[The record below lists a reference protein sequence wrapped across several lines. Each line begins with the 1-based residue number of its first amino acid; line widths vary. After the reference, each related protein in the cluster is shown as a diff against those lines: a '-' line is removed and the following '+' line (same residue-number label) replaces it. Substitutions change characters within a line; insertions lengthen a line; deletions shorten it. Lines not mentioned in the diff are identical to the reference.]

1 MTVRVY
7 AVTPIHVDADELARR
22 RARYAEL
29 TPPGIE
35 LHLDDIGPAAP
46 HQLADADE
54 LAASERMVDA
64 ALREHTDPAC
74 DFLLPDCV
82 LDPGVP
88 ERAGDG
94 ARPRRTGILKL
105 TTAHLAATGHR
116 IGAVTRNAAIADELR
131 RKITAYGFGDA
142 FTEVAVMDLTLAEIA
157 DANTWNKAVAVAV
170 DRLAAGGATAVING
184 CSAVDVDT
192 ALHRHVAVIDPTE
205 TALRLLAAGMPG

>member
-22 RARYAEL
+22 RARYAGLSPAGL
-29 TPPGIE
+29 T

-46 HQLADADE
+46 RQLANAADV
-54 LAASERMVDA
+54 AASERAVDA
-64 ALREHTDPAC
+64 ALPAGEGW

-88 ERAGDG
+88 EVPGG
-94 ARPRRTGILKL
+94 RRTGILKL
-105 TTAHLAATGHR
+105 TTAHLMATGHR

-131 RKITAYGFGDA
+131 RKTTAYGFGAA
-142 FTEVAVMDLTLAEIA
+142 FTGVAVLDLSLADIA
-157 DANTWNKAVAVAV
+157 DAGTWNQAVAGAL

-184 CSAVDVDT
+184 CSAVDVDM
-192 ALHRHVAVIDPTE
+192 ALHPDIAVIDPTA
-205 TALRLLAAGMPG
+205 TALRLLAAGVSR

>member
-1 MTVRVY
+1 MRVY

-22 RARYAEL
+22 RARYADL
-29 TPPGIE
+29 APSGLE

-46 HQLADADE
+46 HQLAEAE
-54 LAASERMVDA
+54 EVAASERIVDT
-64 ALREHTDPAC
+64 ALREQADQAW

-105 TTAHLAATGHR
+105 TSAHLAATGHR

-142 FTEVAVMDLTLAEIA
+142 FTEVAVMDLSLADIA
-157 DANTWNKAVAVAV
+157 NADTWNKAVANAL

-192 ALHRHVAVIDPTE
+192 ALHPDVAVIDPTA
-205 TALRLLAAGMPG
+205 TALRLLAAGVRE